1 MSAPRTGF
9 ADINGARIYYEV
21 AGAGHPLVLV
31 HAGIA
36 DSRMWDDQFA
46 AFAKQYR
53 TVRYDLR
60 GFGRTE
66 MVAGPFS
73 HREDLHG
80 LLRFL
85 GIDRAHLL
93 GCSMGGATIIDF
105 ALERPGLISA
115 LVPVCAGVSGNKRSG
130 PPPKEWAE
138 LEAADRAGDLERVS
152 ELEVRIWVDG
162 PHRTPD
168 QVDPAIRDKVR
179 AMNLIAL
186 RTPEDLGSE
195 GRLDPPAI
203 GRLGEIGAPTLVIV
217 GDLDQ
222 PHVVATADR
231 LAAAVAGARRAVIA
245 GAAHLPNMER
255 PAEFNRLV
263 LDFLARAPER
273 APA

>member
-1 MSAPRTGF
+1 MSALRAGF
-9 ADINGARIYYEV
+9 ADINGARVYYEV
-21 AGAGHPLVLV
+21 AGEGWPLVLV

-46 AFAKQYR
+46 AFAEQYR

-73 HREDLHG
+73 HREDLRG
-80 LLRFL
+80 LLGFL
-85 GIDRAHLL
+85 GIERAHLL
-93 GCSMGGATIIDF
+93 GCSMGGATIVDF
-105 ALERPGLISA
+105 ALERPEMVSA
-115 LVPVCAGVSGNKRSG
+115 LVPVCAGVSGNKPSG
-130 PPPKEWAE
+130 PPPKEWDE
-138 LEAADRAGDLERVS
+138 LEAAERAGDLERAS

-162 PHRTPD
+162 PHRAPD
-168 QVDPAIRDKVR
+168 QVAPAIRDKVR
-179 AMNLIAL
+179 AMNLSAL

-195 GRLDPPAI
+195 QRLEPPAI
-203 GRLGEIGAPTLVIV
+203 GRLGELRAPTLVVI

-231 LAAAVAGARRAVIA
+231 LAGEVAGARRAVMA
-245 GAAHLPNMER
+245 GTAHLPSMER
-255 PAEFNRLV
+255 PTEFNRLA
-263 LDFLARAPER
+263 LDFLARVPGS